1 MAVAEE
7 IELNA
12 APGTPA
18 TATSPVESV
27 RNFVGTPMG
36 KNFMRALAVAAIIA
50 IGFAL
55 YMWNQPPEYKVLFA
69 NFTDRDGGAI
79 TAALDQ
85 MGVKHKFSDGGQA
98 ILVPSEQVHDVRLKL
113 ASQGLPKGGN
123 VGFELMEN
131 QKLGVSQFLEQV
143 NFQRALEGELAQTI
157 ESVAAVDT
165 ARVHLALPKPSVFV
179 RDQQKPTASVL
190 LNLHSGRALDPA
202 QVSAIVHLV
211 ASSVP
216 ELLPSNVTLVDQAGN
231 LLTDTSKNNPAGN
244 TKNLDPNQLKYV
256 QQLQQSVIKQVESII
271 NPIVGEGNVRAEA
284 TADVDFS
291 QVEQANESYK
301 PNSPPEASAIRSQ
314 QTSET
319 SGGGNANPSGVP
331 GALSNQPPG
340 VATAPITAPGNPAA
354 PGAPGAP
361 AAGATA
367 AAPAPPTHKDSTTNY
382 EVDKTVRYEQ
392 KSMGGLR
399 RLSVAVVVNYR
410 RSVDPKTG
418 KVTVKALSPA
428 EMVQINNLVKEAMG
442 YNQQRGDSFS
452 VANSP
457 FDGVDK
463 PGEITLDWWR
473 DPANLP
479 LAKELAKFLITA
491 LILLYLFIKIVRPML
506 RPVFRKIDDITA
518 DPEPEE
524 PVLPP
529 EEVELTDEI
538 LSQQELAAMEET
550 TARTYRDNL
559 AMAKKLAQEDPR
571 VVANV
576 IKAWVGTND

>member
-7 IELNA
+7 LELNRPLPPGASVPPGA
-12 APGTPA
+12 AL
-18 TATSPVESV
+18 
-27 RNFVGTPMG
+27 RNFANTPMG
-36 KNFMRALAVAAIIA
+36 KNFLRGLGLAAVVA

-55 YMWNQPPEYKVLFA
+55 WMWNQAPSYKVLFS

-85 MGVKHKFSDGGQA
+85 MNVKHKFSEGGGA
-98 ILVPSEQVHDVRLKL
+98 ILVPADQVHDVRLKL
-113 ASQGLPKGGN
+113 AAQGLPKGGN

-143 NFQRALEGELAQTI
+143 NYQRALEGELAKSI
-157 ESVAAVDT
+157 ESVSAVET

-179 RDQQKPTASVL
+179 REQQKPTASIL
-190 LNLHSGRALDPA
+190 LNLHAGRVLDQA

-216 ELLPSNVTLVDQAGN
+216 ELMPANVTLVDQAGN
-231 LLTDTSKNNPAGN
+231 LLSDPGRNGSGAAAGN
-244 TKNLDPNQLKYV
+244 SKNLDPNQLKYV
-256 QQLQQSVIKQVESII
+256 QQLQTSVIKQVESII
-271 NPIVGEGNVRAEA
+271 TPLVGEGNVRAEA

-291 QVEQANESYK
+291 AVEQAAETYK

-314 QTSET
+314 QTSEST
-319 SGGGNANPSGVP
+319 GPATANPAGVP

-340 VATAPITAPGNPAA
+340 VATAPL
-354 PGAPGAP
+354 
-361 AAGATA
+361 TA
-367 AAPAPPTHKDSTTNY
+367 AAPTGAAAAPAALPGPSKKDATTNY

-410 RSVDPKTG
+410 RVVDPKTG
-418 KVTVKALSPA
+418 RVTVKALTPA
-428 EMVQINNLVKEAMG
+428 EMVQINDLVKEAMG
-442 YNQQRGDSFS
+442 YNKDRGDSYS
-452 VANSP
+452 VANSA

-463 PGEITLDWWR
+463 PGEPTLDWWR

-491 LILLYLFIKIVRPML
+491 LILLYLFVKIVRPML
-506 RPVFRKIDDITA
+506 RPVFRKIDDISA
-518 DPEPEE
+518 PPPVEE
-524 PVLPP
+524 PHLAGAGGADGEGAVS
-529 EEVELTDEI
+529 EEDEI
-538 LSQQELAAMEET
+538 LSKQQLQEMEEST
-550 TARTYRDNL
+550 KRSYRENL
-559 AMAKKLAQEDPR
+559 AMAQKLAQEDPR
-571 VVANV
+571 VVANI
-576 IKAWVGTND
+576 IKAWVGNND